1 VIEERPLAAVA
12 LVFLAALLLRMVALF
27 DLTATI
33 YNGAVMPDERVYHT
47 WAAALADGTFN
58 SHTVYEFAPL
68 PAYLLGGI
76 YWLLGP
82 DPMYFRALNVLL
94 GSGVCVMV
102 YLLSGAVF
110 DKRIAL
116 ASGLLAGLYGP
127 FIFYSVVPLK
137 TAMELFLFAATLWLF
152 MLGIKGRLHSG
163 GMAALGL
170 AAGWLLNVRANSGFL
185 IIFIPMVCLYP
196 AIGPRRAFGPLILGL
211 ALFTVGVLVAVGP
224 FVARNYLVTGQAALT
239 TSQTGRNLY
248 YGNNLESESPY
259 YRPARF
265 ASAEPREQA
274 VHFTIEASRRLGRTL
289 SPGEASSFWTK
300 EVIRGAWAEP
310 GRFLGKFIWK
320 ILALFNRHEMGDH
333 YHIGFT
339 SRVAGFFKIPW
350 PAYWLLMPLGLA
362 GLMMRWKGSDQVK
375 ILGLIA
381 ALYAATLVVFLTNTR
396 YRLPLMIILIP
407 CTVAGVC
414 SWWSDLKLRNYRRA
428 ARFVALAGVLA
439 VLEVLPVPGAG
450 DLTAYYNAHALLLNQ
465 MGRGSE
471 AAEYWRESSALRGAY
486 SFNADISL
494 AGQSLDRRDAAT
506 ALTYLERVPDDY
518 FSTALKYRVV
528 GDIMRRLGRLPRA
541 AEAYE
546 KSLAINAGQ
555 PVVRHQL
562 IEVYAEIDPNQ
573 AEAQAVQLEWI
584 LSFYRRAGLIRGNGG
599 S

>member
-1 VIEERPLAAVA
+1 
-12 LVFLAALLLRMVALF
+12 
-27 DLTATI
+27 
-33 YNGAVMPDERVYHT
+33 
-47 WAAALADGTFN
+47 
-58 SHTVYEFAPL
+58 
-68 PAYLLGGI
+68 
-76 YWLLGP
+76 
-82 DPMYFRALNVLL
+82 
-94 GSGVCVMV
+94 
-102 YLLSGAVF
+102 
-110 DKRIAL
+110 
-116 ASGLLAGLYGP
+116 
-127 FIFYSVVPLK
+127 
-137 TAMELFLFAATLWLF
+137 
-152 MLGIKGRLHSG
+152 
-163 GMAALGL
+163 
-170 AAGWLLNVRANSGFL
+170 
-185 IIFIPMVCLYP
+185 
-196 AIGPRRAFGPLILGL
+196 
-211 ALFTVGVLVAVGP
+211 
-224 FVARNYLVTGQAALT
+224 
-239 TSQTGRNLY
+239 
-248 YGNNLESESPY
+248 
-259 YRPARF
+259 
-265 ASAEPREQA
+265 
-274 VHFTIEASRRLGRTL
+274 
-289 SPGEASSFWTK
+289 
-300 EVIRGAWAEP
+300 
-310 GRFLGKFIWK
+310 
-320 ILALFNRHEMGDH
+320 
-333 YHIGFT
+333 
-339 SRVAGFFKIPW
+339 
-350 PAYWLLMPLGLA
+350 
-362 GLMMRWKGSDQVK
+362 MMRWKGSDQVK